1 MIRWIYI
8 GVLVFVHGFFRAEA
22 QRPFRILEYNVEN
35 LFDLRHDDGHRDE
48 EFLLEGEKC
57 WNAYKYWKK
66 QNLLAKVVAA
76 VGEGHIPDLMVLC
89 EVENDTVVR
98 DLCRRS
104 ALRALGYRSLQ
115 TASEDDRGIDVAVLY
130 QPGRFRDDDFDRY
143 QDMGSESDF
152 AEAGYTMKETSDDDD
167 LSASDYEDDG
177 DSGEDDF
184 FGGED
189 D

>member
-1 MIRWIYI
+1 MFSESSVYNFSIRKYC
-8 GVLVFVHGFFRAEA
+8 GNRL
-22 QRPFRILEYNVEN
+22 
-35 LFDLRHDDGHRDE
+35 DDGDRFCGACGHPVDE
-48 EFLLEGEKC
+48 KPVQEAAPEKV
-57 WNAYKYWKK
+57 YKK
-66 QNLLAKVVAA
+66 QEDEAPKIRKRNPEPEYDNRMTA
-76 VGEGHIPDLMVLC
+76 GMGY
-89 EVENDTVVR
+89 
-98 DLCRRS
+98 
-104 ALRALGYRSLQ
+104 GYRVDEDSD
-115 TASEDDRGIDVAVLY
+115 SEDDDEDDY